1 MYRTVHIHVT
11 EEQLALL
18 RESRDPIHID
28 GLISHVLAQTN
39 FGTMQLVKEYSLDLS
54 AQLWK
59 HMPTILDIDFQH
71 VVRSRSIIIN
81 FLLLVAIY
89 FLCRRYNISY
99 LVALAFAGA
108 YCLYQYLDYECHK
121 VKRKSFIWKGVE
133 QFERR
138 NNFSFV
144 FISES
149 NWIWRS
155 ILFMVP
161 NGIHVRKHLR
171 TTGSIGCW
179 AKIAVAGV
187 ESFWRTSAFLLLF
200 LYKF

>member
-59 HMPTILDIDFQH
+59 HMPTMLDIDFQH

-133 QFERR
+133 H
-138 NNFSFV
+138 
-144 FISES
+144 
-149 NWIWRS
+149 
-155 ILFMVP
+155 L
-161 NGIHVRKHLR
+161 NGEI
-171 TTGSIGCW
+171 I
-179 AKIAVAGV
+179 
-187 ESFWRTSAFLLLF
+187 FLLFSSANRIGYGGRFYLWF
-200 LYKF
+200 RTESMFENI